1 MVGGRHY
8 LLRAEDVEL
17 AWNSPRF
24 ARYPDAAVG
33 KGSGMSRIAVIG
45 AGISGM
51 GAAYLLSQKHEVW
64 LFEKETR
71 LGGHTHTHQ
80 IETSRGVLPI
90 DTGFIVH
97 NDRTYP
103 NLVRLFREL
112 GVARQASDMRSEEH
126 TSELQSRFD

>member
-1 MVGGRHY
+1 M
-8 LLRAEDVEL
+8 
-17 AWNSPRF
+17 SP
-24 ARYPDAAVG
+24 
-33 KGSGMSRIAVIG
+33 IAVIG

-51 GAAYLLSQKHEVW
+51 SAAYLLSQKHEVW
-64 LFEKETR
+64 LFEKENR

-103 NLVRLFREL
+103 NLVKLFCKL
-112 GVARQASDMRSEEH
+112 GVERQKSDMSFGVSCRKTGFEYS
-126 TSELQSRFD
+126 SRGIGGLFAQKRNFLRPA